1 LLVVDE
7 RRVRPSSPDSLPAVS
22 VRAVRRSFAG
32 REVLGGIDL
41 EVRAGEFVALLGPSG
56 CGKSTLLRVLA
67 GLDGH
72 ASGEIQLPGRKS
84 VVFQEPRL
92 LPWKRVWKNV
102 ALGLECSASEA
113 RQRARSAL
121 SEVGLGARS
130 DAWPVTLSGG
140 EAQRVALARALVRDP
155 ELLLLDEPFGALDA
169 LTRIKMHAL
178 LAELWWRHQPA
189 VVLVTHDVDEALL
202 LADRALVLSLPDEA
216 GGSQIVAEVIIDV
229 PAPRRRRDRR
239 FEELRHVL
247 LGHLGVEPDE
257 EASLGDPALALG
269 SGAHALPERARL
281 AAGSG
286 RG

>member
-1 LLVVDE
+1 M
-7 RRVRPSSPDSLPAVS
+7 RVRD
-22 VRAVRRSFAG
+22 VRRSFAG
-32 REVLGGIDL
+32 REVLGGIAL

-67 GLDGH
+67 GLDGQ
-72 ASGEIQLPGRKS
+72 ASGEISLPERKS

-102 ALGLECSASEA
+102 ALGLGSSASDA
-113 RQRARSAL
+113 RARARAAL
-121 SEVGLGARS
+121 TEVGLGARS
-130 DAWPVTLSGG
+130 DAWPATLSGG
-140 EAQRVALARALVRDP
+140 EAQRVALGRALVRDP

-169 LTRIKMHAL
+169 LTRIKMHGL
-178 LAELWWRHQPA
+178 LAELWRRHQPA

-202 LADRALVLSLPDEA
+202 LADRAVVLSLPGEA
-216 GGSQIVAEVIIDV
+216 GGSQIVADVPIDV

-239 FEELRHVL
+239 FEELRHL
-247 LGHLGVEPDE
+247 LLRQLGVEPDE
-257 EASLGDPALALG
+257 DAAPGEEPLTLG
-269 SGAHALPERARL
+269 SGAHALPEGVRW